1 MKRKELIDF
10 LKENDGRPPE
20 GHTWFEVGLKFS
32 ILPPDAKRAQE
43 DDSYFCKSIAKR
55 TQDIWRRYLKDK
67 EKLSLTKEVY
77 KEGKLLF
84 ETYKKEAES
93 ISFDED
99 GFAISSITT
108 SPYGGAWTKYK
119 KAEKPL
125 NEEQV
130 ESLLEILQEKL
141 DITPIEYK
149 VEVNSITDI
158 GDDIGLFVYGAD
170 KHIGA
175 LTKEN
180 SIYRNAYDKQTMEKR
195 IVNETIF
202 QIENVVCSYGP
213 LKDLFI
219 MDLGDALDGYNQQ
232 TTRKLQERTPHFLP
246 QQLNNREQHDTYVYL
261 HKKLFDYIVEKKYAE
276 NIYFI
281 ATSNSNHGGDFEYT
295 AMKTLE
301 MYLNMKYPFIKTCI
315 TTKFLDH
322 FIYGEHCII
331 FSHGKDTEDL
341 KKGFPIFLDN
351 KSESFISEYIRVN
364 NLSGYNISFI
374 SADLHQSSEYYSKG
388 FRYKKVLSQ
397 YGSSKWI
404 HTNFGSTPSGL
415 SSEIFFKNTGL
426 IYKSD
431 RLFLEKNVTNTGFSI
446 N

>member
-1 MKRKELIDF
+1 
-10 LKENDGRPPE
+10 
-20 GHTWFEVGLKFS
+20 
-32 ILPPDAKRAQE
+32 
-43 DDSYFCKSIAKR
+43 
-55 TQDIWRRYLKDK
+55 
-67 EKLSLTKEVY
+67 
-77 KEGKLLF
+77 
-84 ETYKKEAES
+84 
-93 ISFDED
+93 
-99 GFAISSITT
+99 
-108 SPYGGAWTKYK
+108 
-119 KAEKPL
+119 
-125 NEEQV
+125 
-130 ESLLEILQEKL
+130 
-141 DITPIEYK
+141 
-149 VEVNSITDI
+149 
-158 GDDIGLFVYGAD
+158 
-170 KHIGA
+170 
-175 LTKEN
+175 
-180 SIYRNAYDKQTMEKR
+180 MEKR
-195 IVNETIF
+195 IVDETIF
-202 QIENVVCSYGP
+202 QIENVVRSYGP

-301 MYLNMKYPFIKTCI
+301 MYLNIKYPFIKTCI

-446 N
+446 S